1 MNEDTK
7 ASTLKQY
14 DFAED
19 KFRELLVY
27 IATRSTDDPTFGSVK
42 LNKVLY
48 YSDFASYRLLGKPIT
63 GATYQKLREGPAPRE
78 LLECRSDLIASG
90 TATIQLRPYFTRMQ
104 KTLVISPER
113 VPDTEIFD
121 PGELQLVR
129 RSYGFF
135 PRKNSTRGF
144 RFVSSR
150 AGLDSGH
157 RQGNNSV
164 RDGMAK
170 LRPYRARHR
179 GDGAQFCPRYC
190 LVKRKDMISQKATG
204 LRQASAR
211 F

>member
-121 PGELQLVR
+121 PGELQLVDEVMD
-129 RSYGFF
+129 FF
-135 PRKNSTRGF
+135 RGKTA
-144 RFVSSR
+144 REVSDLSHR
-150 AGLDSGH
+150 EPGWILATDRETIPYETAWLSSDPIEQDIEEMGLSFALGT
-157 RQGNNSV
+157 V
-164 RDGMAK
+164 
-170 LRPYRARHR
+170 
-179 GDGAQFCPRYC
+179 
-190 LVKRKDMISQKATG
+190 
-204 LRQASAR
+204 
-211 F
+211 

>member
-78 LLECRSDLIASG
+78 LLKCRSDLIASG

-121 PGELQLVR
+121 PGELQLVDEVMD
-129 RSYGFF
+129 FF
-135 PRKNSTRGF
+135 RGKTA
-144 RFVSSR
+144 REVSDLS
-150 AGLDSGH
+150 H
-157 RQGNNSV
+157 REPGWILATD
-164 RDGMAK
+164 RETI
-170 LRPYRARHR
+170 PYETALSS
-179 GDGAQFCPRYC
+179 D
-190 LVKRKDMISQKATG
+190 
-204 LRQASAR
+204 
-211 F
+211 